1 MQRVVCRNRNSKM
14 NSRTSE
20 STKNVAVKEEPADR
34 GYGEPITVTNIPTS
48 TAQDTR
54 NGKESLIYQMNEI
67 NSGETK
73 KERTRWIMLLQR
85 ALRGSY
91 WHEIPEPMIPSSR
104 TCTVTNLSTIDP
116 RGVSLPHRS
125 HK

>member
-91 WHEIPEPMIPSSR
+91 WHDRDSR
-104 TCTVTNLSTIDP
+104 TDDTLFSNVHRDKSLDNRSTWRFATP
-116 RGVSLPHRS
+116 
-125 HK
+125 